1 MRLPDVARLCPRRR
15 YIVCKG
21 KRADSSSV
29 CEYMFK
35 VNEKLAEFSGVLSD
49 DDVTSVVPTDVIKSD
64 DAFFEYI
71 YNSNNM

>member
-1 MRLPDVARLCPRRR
+1 
-15 YIVCKG
+15 
-21 KRADSSSV
+21 
-29 CEYMFK
+29 MFK

-49 DDVTSVVPTDVIKSD
+49 DDVISVVPTDVIKSD